1 MSYWQGTMDR
11 QEEPDP
17 LCPLCWQAHV
27 GEPCP
32 LEGRDCFVLYFGA
45 YKRGKEPVSQR
56 EAQAF
61 YRFIRGK
68 LKGSQ
73 LPVLVLQL
81 HQLGHWYVVVIW
93 KHGDA
98 TSPLLKELGLTL
110 WLSQTEIASAA
121 LPLDIL
127 REVRARFDHGE
138 LLGVLNVDD
147 ALPIGAATMKA
158 LAAFKSVPR
167 SGTASPGA
175 GLHLWQSEWVV

>member
-1 MSYWQGTMDR
+1 
-11 QEEPDP
+11 
-17 LCPLCWQAHV
+17 
-27 GEPCP
+27 
-32 LEGRDCFVLYFGA
+32 
-45 YKRGKEPVSQR
+45 
-56 EAQAF
+56 
-61 YRFIRGK
+61 
-68 LKGSQ
+68 
-73 LPVLVLQL
+73 
-81 HQLGHWYVVVIW
+81 VIW